1 MLNKKEVITVV
12 FLSGMESE
20 WTVEMGTE
28 VVVRNDMLFVSGIC
42 VARNVDFI
50 ERKEVA

>member
-1 MLNKKEVITVV
+1 MLNKREVINVV
-12 FLSGMESE
+12 FISGMESE
-20 WTVEMGTE
+20 WSVEVGTE
-28 VVVRNDMLFVSGIC
+28 VIVRDDCLYIAGIC

>member
-1 MLNKKEVITVV
+1 MKKEIINVV

-20 WTVEMGTE
+20 WSVEVGTE
-28 VVVRNDMLFVSGIC
+28 VVVRDNMLFVSGIC

-50 ERKEVA
+50 ERRLA